1 LLALT
6 VALTAAHTHTHTNI
20 LHIAELTVYAE
31 VEAVEHHWWRRLL
44 FKGQLR
50 LTPELSS
57 VLVPS
62 QADRD
67 GGGHVHR
74 GPDPLDVTFHLV
86 LVGAAGHPKAA
97 WTQRDGEQTLY

>member
-1 LLALT
+1 MNT
-6 VALTAAHTHTHTNI
+6 E
-20 LHIAELTVYAE
+20 AENVGIC
-31 VEAVEHHWWRRLL
+31 WWRRLF
-44 FKGQLR
+44 FKGQLG

-57 VLVPS
+57 VRIPS
-62 QADRD
+62 QADLD